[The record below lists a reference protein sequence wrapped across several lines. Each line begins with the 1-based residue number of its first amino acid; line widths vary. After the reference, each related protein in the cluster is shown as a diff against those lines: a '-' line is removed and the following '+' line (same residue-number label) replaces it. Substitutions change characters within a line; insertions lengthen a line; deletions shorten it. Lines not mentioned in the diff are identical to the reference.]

1 MVKLPTV
8 SDLVQLGTE
17 QLEAL
22 MALPETIVNLNKAL
36 INFAQTVSR
45 LDELAKRMDRMTAP
59 LEEPLAAL
67 GPRLAAIVPMLDD
80 DLLAAIPSLLDS
92 VNRNA
97 LPALEM
103 FGQTQSQVASMASS
117 MEGLLRIFEQS
128 IGRLGDLPGAGLVNL
143 FRPPDRSGRSAKPAV
158 EAAKPAAPAKP
169 SSRTTKGVEERGSWK
184 G

>member
-1 MVKLPTV
+1 MVKIPTV
-8 SDLVQLGTE
+8 GDLVQLGTE

-36 INFAQTVSR
+36 IGFTQTVSR

-67 GPRLAAIVPMLDD
+67 APRLASLVPMLDD
-80 DLLAAIPSLLDS
+80 DLLAAIPNVLAS

-103 FGQTQSQVASMASS
+103 FGQTQAQVASMASS
-117 MEGLLRIFEQS
+117 MEGILRIFEQS

-143 FRPPDRSGRSAKPAV
+143 FRPPDRSARASKQVADK
-158 EAAKPAAPAKP
+158 AAPAAPAKA
-169 SSRTTKGVEERGSWK
+169 SGRATKGTEERGSWK